1 MKRKAEMRAAAK
13 MAAEGDPRNEDDT
26 ETIEKADRLRAM
38 VRIKKLVNRN
48 ILSSLNAQWLTQS
61 L

>member
-1 MKRKAEMRAAAK
+1 MRAAAK